1 MSNKIQMIGWREW
14 VKLPNLGINWLKAKV
29 DTGARTSVLHAFQV
43 DVFDEDGCDKV
54 RFSLHPRRNSKR
66 EVVCTADLLD
76 IRWVTDSGGHK
87 EQRCVIQTEL
97 VLAGEYLP
105 IEMTLT
111 SRDTMRFR
119 MLIGR
124 TALPSHFLI
133 NPNASY
139 LTAKPVKKTDKQ

>member
-1 MSNKIQMIGWREW
+1 MVKEAQLIGWREW
-14 VKLPNLGINWLKAKV
+14 VKLPELGINCLKAKV
-29 DTGARTSVLHAFQV
+29 DTGARTSVLHAFKV
-43 DVFDEDGCDKV
+43 DVFRENGCDKV
-54 RFSLHPRRNSKR
+54 RFSLHPRRSSAK
-66 EVVCTADLLD
+66 EITCTANLID
-76 IRWVTDSGGHK
+76 IRWVTDSGGHR

-97 VLAGEYLP
+97 VLANHHFP

-124 TALPSHFLI
+124 TALPPNFLI

-139 LTAKPVKKTDKQ
+139 LTGNPSKKN